1 MCRSLYL
8 CVYKFIW
15 FNINEIRSMRTNID
29 TSVWI
34 DGLRGIRTK
43 QVAVLTNYITT
54 DRRIHIMPT
63 ILQEVLQGVQ
73 DDNRYGG
80 VKAGMLAHTM
90 LTLDP
95 VEAAIEATQLYRSLR
110 KKGVTIRK
118 PNDCLIAHYAMF
130 FDLPI
135 LHNDADFN
143 QIARFTAL
151 RISNP

>member
-1 MCRSLYL
+1 MGPII
-8 CVYKFIW
+8 V
-15 FNINEIRSMRTNID
+15 D

-43 QVAVLTNYITT
+43 QVAVVTDYITA
-54 DRRIHIMPT
+54 DRRIHIIPT

-90 LTLDP
+90 LMLDP
-95 VEAAIEATQLYRSLR
+95 IEAAIEAAQLYRSLR

-118 PNDCLIAHYAMF
+118 PNDCLIAHYAIF
-130 FDLPI
+130 YGIPV
-135 LHNDADFN
+135 LHNNADFD

-151 RISNP
+151 RIGNP